1 MLAALFA
8 GDRASEAQMPSPIV
22 FFQIASADPEKSRV
36 FYDEL
41 FDWKFGDAAADGG
54 ISIDPQGPADFDAKG
69 SLTAARGDGGPA
81 VTLFVRVSDLWGTI
95 ERAEALEAELIV
107 PITQI
112 DGGAH
117 LAIIRAPDGLALGII
132 QA

>member
-1 MLAALFA
+1 
-8 GDRASEAQMPSPIV
+8 MPSSIV
-22 FFQIASADPEKSRV
+22 FFQIASADPEASQA

-41 FDWKFGDAAADGG
+41 FDWKFGDGGVGGG
-54 ISIDPQGPADFDAKG
+54 ISVDPQGPADFDAKG
-69 SLTAARGDGGPA
+69 SLTALRGDGAPT

-95 ERAEALEAELIV
+95 ERAEALDAEVIV

-112 DGGAH
+112 PSGAH
-117 LAIIRAPDGLALGII
+117 ISIIRAPDGLALGII

>member
-1 MLAALFA
+1 
-8 GDRASEAQMPSPIV
+8 MPSPIV
-22 FFQIASADPEKSRV
+22 FFQIASADPEASQA

-41 FDWKFGDAAADGG
+41 FDWKFGDAGSDGG

-69 SLTAARGDGGPA
+69 SLTAIQRDGGPA

-95 ERAEALEAELIV
+95 ERAEALEAEVIV
-107 PITQI
+107 PITQT
-112 DGGAH
+112 GSGTH
-117 LAIIRAPDGLALGII
+117 LAIIRAPDGLALDIV

>member
-1 MLAALFA
+1 
-8 GDRASEAQMPSPIV
+8 MPSPIV
-22 FFQIASADPEKSRV
+22 SFQISSADPEASQA

-41 FDWKFGDAAADGG
+41 FDWDFGEAGPDGG

-69 SLTAARGDGGPA
+69 SLTAARGDASPG
-81 VTLFVRVSDLWGTI
+81 VTLFVRVSDLPKTF
-95 ERAEALEAELIV
+95 ERAESLEAEVIV

-117 LAIIRAPDGLALGII
+117 LAIIRAPDGMVLGII